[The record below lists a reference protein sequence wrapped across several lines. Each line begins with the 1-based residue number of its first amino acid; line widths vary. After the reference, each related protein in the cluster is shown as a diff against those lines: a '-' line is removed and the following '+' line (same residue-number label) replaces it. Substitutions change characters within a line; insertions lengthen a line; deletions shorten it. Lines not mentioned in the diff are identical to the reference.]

1 MLVTGVTDSVMVL
14 FAFVVSQVVMVLT
27 GVAGGAMVVYAFVIA
42 DMPKLVNGGVRLC
55 DR

>member
-1 MLVTGVTDSVMVL
+1 
-14 FAFVVSQVVMVLT
+14 MVLT
-27 GVAGGAMVVYAFVIA
+27 GDAMVVYAFVIA